1 MADSK
6 PSLPPRSQF
15 ALVVLFLGGAVIS
28 FLLAFRI
35 LTGLA
40 YTVGSY
46 VAVAL
51 SLSGAVLAFRW
62 NSKTR

>member
-1 MADSK
+1 MAAN
-6 PSLPPRSQF
+6 LPLPRRF
-15 ALVVLFLGGAVIS
+15 RFVLIGLFLGGAVIS
-28 FLLAFRI
+28 LLLAFRI

-51 SLSGAVLAFRW
+51 SVSGAFLAFRW
-62 NSKTR
+62 NAKTR